1 LRGRI
6 LLGKTISHYKIVE
19 KLAGGGMGV
28 VYKAQDIK
36 LERFVALKFLPR
48 EVAGDP
54 QALNRF
60 QREAKAASALN
71 HPGICTIYET
81 DEHEGHAFIAM
92 EYLEGVSL
100 KQMIGQRSL
109 PIDTLLSLAIEIA
122 AALEAAHSRG
132 IVHRDIKPAN
142 IFVTALGH
150 AKVLDFGLAK
160 VSAPDMSATEF
171 GEAETLTVVDE
182 QHLTTPG
189 MVVGT
194 VAYMSPEQFRAQPLD
209 ARSDLFSFGI
219 VLYQMATGRLPFR
232 GTSTWMVFEA
242 IVKQAPELPSLLNSE
257 VSSELERIILKTLE
271 KDTERRYQRA
281 AEIQSDLQGLRRAR
295 ESGQSI
301 AISTPLKFTRR
312 WKILLAA
319 SALIVLLVAG
329 YFLMPRRPRALN
341 ARDTLVLGEFANS
354 TGDPVFDDTLKQ
366 GLSIELEQS
375 PFLNVLSDQKV
386 ARTLKL
392 MNRPVTERLTPE
404 VAQEV
409 CQRANSRAMLTGTI
423 ASVGNRYLIGL
434 RAVECRTG
442 DRLASTQAEAKSRDD
457 VLKALDEAGKRMRGK
472 LGESLASVEK
482 FNKPLEQATTP
493 SLEAL
498 QAFTQA
504 RRTQRAKG
512 ADALPYNKLAVE
524 LDRNFARA
532 YASLGATYFN
542 LNQSSLA
549 AENYTKAYQL
559 RDRVSERERYYIEGS
574 YFSFVTGE
582 LEKANQSFL
591 AWVQAYPG
599 DDVPHTNLSVNYAY
613 LGQYEKAA
621 AEVEEYLRLTPD
633 SVIGYDG
640 LMYQNL
646 ALNRLDIARAA
657 FDQARARNL
666 DDAPL
671 RANRYSVA
679 FLEGDVPAMAEQ
691 VTWAAGKPGVEDLLL
706 SVQSDTEAFYGR
718 LKTADELSRRAV
730 ESAKQNDAPETAA
743 LWQGN
748 LAVRHAEFG
757 DSQRARHAAEEVLA
771 LNTGRDARLIAALAF
786 ARAGA
791 SPRAQKLA
799 DELAQQF
806 PVDTM
811 IQGYWLPTI
820 RAALELNRGNPSR
833 AIQLLEAA
841 SPYELGGVP
850 QFSPGTMYPVYVRGE
865 AYLKA
870 HRAPEAAAEFQKMI
884 DHRSLL
890 ANFPLSA
897 LARLQLARA
906 FVLTGDKTQ
915 AQKNYQDFL
924 SKDADPDIPIMKEA
938 KTEFSRLK

>member
-1 LRGRI
+1 
-6 LLGKTISHYKIVE
+6 
-19 KLAGGGMGV
+19 M
-28 VYKAQDIK
+28 
-36 LERFVALKFLPR
+36 
-48 EVAGDP
+48 
-54 QALNRF
+54 
-60 QREAKAASALN
+60 
-71 HPGICTIYET
+71 
-81 DEHEGHAFIAM
+81 
-92 EYLEGVSL
+92 
-100 KQMIGQRSL
+100 
-109 PIDTLLSLAIEIA
+109 
-122 AALEAAHSRG
+122 
-132 IVHRDIKPAN
+132 
-142 IFVTALGH
+142 TALGH

-160 VSAPDMSATEF
+160 IAAPDVSANEF
-171 GEAETLTVVDE
+171 AEAETLTVVDE

-194 VAYMSPEQFRAQPLD
+194 VVYMSPEQVRAQPLD

-219 VLYQMATGRLPFR
+219 VLYQMATGRLPFQ

-242 IVKQAPELPSLLNSE
+242 IVKKTPEPPSLLNSE
-257 VSSELERIILKTLE
+257 VSPELERIILKALE

-281 AEIQSDLQGLRRAR
+281 AEIQSDLQALRRAR
-295 ESGQSI
+295 ESGQATAVSP
-301 AISTPLKFTRR
+301 PLRLTRR

-319 SALIVLLVAG
+319 GALIVLLVAG
-329 YFLMPRRPRALN
+329 YFLMPRRPHALN
-341 ARDTLVLGEFANS
+341 VRDTLVLGEFANS

-366 GLSIELEQS
+366 ALSIELEQS

-386 ARTLKL
+386 AHTLKL
-392 MNRPVTERLTPE
+392 MNRPVTERLTGE

-409 CQRANSRAMLTGTI
+409 CQRANSRALLTGTI
-423 ASVGNRYLIGL
+423 ASVGNRFLIGL

-442 DRLASTQAEAKSRDD
+442 DTLASTQAEAASRND

-472 LGESLASVEK
+472 LGESLVSVEK
-482 FNKPLEQATTP
+482 FNKPLEQVTTS

-512 ADALPYNKLAVE
+512 SADALPYNKLAVE

-582 LEKANQSFL
+582 LEKADQSFL

-621 AEVEEYLRLTPD
+621 GEVEEYLRLTPD

-646 ALNRLDIARAA
+646 ALNRLDIAKTA
-657 FDQARARNL
+657 FEQARSRNL

-679 FLEGDVPAMAEQ
+679 FLEGDLPAMAEQ
-691 VTWAAGKPGVEDLLL
+691 VTWAAGKRGVEDLLL
-706 SVQSDTEAFYGR
+706 SVQSDTEAYYGR
-718 LKTADELSRRAV
+718 LKKADELSSRAV

-748 LAVRHAEFG
+748 LAIRHAEFG
-757 DSQRARHAAEEVLA
+757 DSAGARRAAAEVLA
-771 LNTGRDARLIAALAF
+771 LNPGRDARLIAALAW

-791 SPRAQKLA
+791 SIQAQKLGE
-799 DELAQQF
+799 DLAQQF

-820 RAALELNRGNPSR
+820 RAALELNRGNPSH

-841 SPYELGGVP
+841 SAYELGGVP

-865 AYLKA
+865 AYLNA
-870 HRAPEAAAEFQKMI
+870 HHAREAATEFQKMI

-897 LARLQLARA
+897 LAHLQLARA
-906 FVLTGDKTQ
+906 FVLADNKAG
-915 AQKNYQDFL
+915 AQKNYQEFL
-924 SKDADPDIPIMKEA
+924 SLWKDADPDIPVLKAA
-938 KTEFSRLK
+938 KGEFARLK